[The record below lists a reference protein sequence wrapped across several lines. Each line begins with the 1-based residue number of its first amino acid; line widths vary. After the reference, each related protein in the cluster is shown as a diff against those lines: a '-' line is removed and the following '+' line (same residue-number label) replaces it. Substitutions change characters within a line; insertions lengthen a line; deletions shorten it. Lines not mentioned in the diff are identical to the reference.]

1 MLGGRASPRCK
12 CVCMYGG
19 VQVSKE
25 VNRQRRMQFGGFRQW
40 RIAEQVSLEVL
51 GVADEGGWGTHTTTG
66 VDMSGTL

>member
-1 MLGGRASPRCK
+1 M
-12 CVCMYGG
+12 
-19 VQVSKE
+19 SKE
-25 VNRQRRMQFGGFRQW
+25 VNRQRRMQFRGFRQW

>member
-1 MLGGRASPRCK
+1 
-12 CVCMYGG
+12 MYGG

-25 VNRQRRMQFGGFRQW
+25 VNRQRRAAVVGVSCRQW

>member
-1 MLGGRASPRCK
+1 
-12 CVCMYGG
+12 MYGG

-51 GVADEGGWGTHTTTG
+51 GVADEGG
-66 VDMSGTL
+66 